1 MSKLS
6 LRKTDSLNRHLL
18 NNLLI
23 YVFLKNV
30 IQYIASYHNVAAI
43 INDITYAL
51 YTGWVAKLN
60 FQVSLPNELSAEVV
74 IASSF
79 L

>member
-1 MSKLS
+1 M
-6 LRKTDSLNRHLL
+6 
-18 NNLLI
+18 
-23 YVFLKNV
+23 FLKNV

-51 YTGWVAKLN
+51 YKGWVAKLN

>member
-1 MSKLS
+1 M
-6 LRKTDSLNRHLL
+6 
-18 NNLLI
+18 
-23 YVFLKNV
+23 FLKNV
-30 IQYIASYHNVAAI
+30 IQYIHVASYHNVAAI